1 MLLSV
6 LAAPCLALAIC
17 APALHPIIG
26 EIFYDAAGDDT
37 GFEFVEIFN
46 PLATPYPLAGVR
58 LEAGDGAGAGRWT
71 LRWVGGA
78 LDTLRGHARLVIGGA
93 HVVPA
98 PEAVANLELQNG
110 PDAVRLVWPD
120 GATEVVG
127 YGAHTLP
134 EYSCG
139 AAAVDVPAGFSLARI
154 PDDSDR
160 GSNAQDF
167 SAATPS
173 PGAANRPGRDAALVA
188 GSLAVSPDQPPADHP
203 AAVSGVVGNRGGESI
218 SEHEIEVRAEES
230 GVAGDPSGGPVPG
243 TPLGSVFVDRA
254 LAPGDTAAFT
264 IPVGGLAAGKRML
277 RGRARLAG
285 DEAPANDTDSLV
297 IRVGLGPLEITEIQ
311 FHPGAGEGEWV
322 EVRNRSGSPLPIAA
336 FTLSDRR
343 GAPGRPLGGSDPL
356 AAESLAV
363 LAQDRDALRA
373 RFPALD
379 ASRVWSVSPWASLN
393 NSDDSTGVADIVT
406 LREADGT
413 PCERVSYSAHGVPS
427 GVPIERIARDDWRPS
442 IDPLGRPLAP
452 PRSLPPLPRHF
463 SVTPRRLRAAGGAAT
478 IGWELP
484 WPRGRIVV
492 DLYDLAGRR
501 VAHVLQEASVAAR
514 GERSWNAAGVA
525 PGVYVLALLAHAEGG
540 PGSLAA
546 SQPVRIEG
554 SVP

>member
-6 LAAPCLALAIC
+6 LAVPCLALAIC
-17 APALHPIIG
+17 TPALHSIIG
-26 EIFYDAAGDDT
+26 EIYYDAAGDDT
-37 GFEFVEIFN
+37 GFEFVELFN
-46 PLATPYPLAGVR
+46 PQATPSPLAGVR

-78 LDTLRGHARLVIGGA
+78 LDTLRGHARFVIGGA

-98 PEAVANLELQNG
+98 PDAVAELQLQNG

-120 GATEVVG
+120 GAVEVVG
-127 YGAHTLP
+127 YGVHTLP

-139 AAAVDVPAGFSLARI
+139 APAVDVPAGFSLARI
-154 PDDSDR
+154 PDDADR

-167 SAATPS
+167 AAATPS
-173 PGAANRPGRDAALVA
+173 PGAANRPGRDAAPVA
-188 GSLAVSPDQPPADHP
+188 GSLTVSPEQPAPD
-203 AAVSGVVGNRGGESI
+203 AAAMLSGVVKNRGAEPI
-218 SEHEIEVRAEES
+218 SQREIEMRADEVL
-230 GVAGDPSGGPVPG
+230 GPGGSSEG
-243 TPLGSVFVDRA
+243 APLGSAFVDRA
-254 LAPGDTAAFT
+254 LAPGDTATF
-264 IPVGGLAAGKRML
+264 VVSLGGLAAGKRML
-277 RGRARLAG
+277 RARARLDG
-285 DEAPANDTDSLV
+285 DQAPGNDADSLV
-297 IRVGLGPLEITEIQ
+297 IRVGPGALEITEIQ

-322 EVRNRSGSPLPIAA
+322 EVRNRTGSPVPIAA
-336 FTLSDRR
+336 FTLTDRR
-343 GAPGRPLGGSDPL
+343 GAPGRPMGGEDPL

-363 LAQDRDALRA
+363 LAQDRDALLA

-379 ASRVWSVSPWASLN
+379 ASRVWGVSPWASLN

-427 GVPIERIARDDWRPS
+427 GVPIERSASNDWRPAS
-442 IDPLGRPLAP
+442 DPLGGPLAP
-452 PRSLPPLPRHF
+452 PRALPALPAHF
-463 SVTPRRLRAAGGAAT
+463 SVTPRRLRALVGAAT

-484 WPRGRIVV
+484 WPRGRIIV

-501 VAHVLQEASVAAR
+501 VARVLPETSVAAR
-514 GERSWNAAGVA
+514 GERPWNVAGVA
-525 PGVYVLALLAHAEGG
+525 PGVYILALLARAEGG